1 MRHRIPYL
9 AWRNNLDVVV
19 PKDRHIGDDFL
30 LIDIAG
36 RKKYSREP
44 FISDVTVGIII
55 TEGWAVISV
64 NMVEY
69 RIEAPGII
77 IILKDRIARSVE
89 YSEDMDGFALTMS
102 DRFLMPMFSDI
113 SFSSELRGGIFQNPV
128 MRIDDVHPIYSYKE
142 TLERFLASERCE
154 FKMEA
159 VRHLTLALFYGCM
172 LATHKESLPESRTR
186 NENILGSFLKLVESE
201 YREHRSVIW
210 YADRMY
216 ISPKYLSMAVKE
228 ASGKTPL
235 DWIEEYCISAAK
247 SMLSSTKMS
256 VDEISIEL
264 NFASQSLFAKFFK
277 RVAGCSP
284 RDYRKSVDF

>member
-1 MRHRIPYL
+1 M
-9 AWRNNLDVVV
+9 

-30 LIDIAG
+30 LIDIDNS
-36 RKKYSREP
+36 KEYSREP
-44 FISDVTVGIII
+44 FISDVTTAIII
-55 TEGWAVISV
+55 MQGWSVISV
-64 NMVEY
+64 NMKEY
-69 RIEAPGII
+69 PVEAPCII
-77 IILKDRIARSVE
+77 IILKDRIVRSIDS
-89 YSEDMDGFALTMS
+89 SEDISGFALTMS
-102 DRFLMPMFSDI
+102 ERLLMPMFSDI
-113 SFSSELRGGIFQNPV
+113 SFSSELWGGIFQNPV
-128 MRIDDVHPIYSYKE
+128 IRIDDVRPIYSYKE
-142 TLERFLASERCE
+142 NLERFLASERCE

-172 LATHKESLPESRTR
+172 LATHKESLPESKTR

-201 YREHRSVIW
+201 YRERRNVIW
-210 YADRMY
+210 YADRMC

-256 VDEISIEL
+256 IDEISIEL